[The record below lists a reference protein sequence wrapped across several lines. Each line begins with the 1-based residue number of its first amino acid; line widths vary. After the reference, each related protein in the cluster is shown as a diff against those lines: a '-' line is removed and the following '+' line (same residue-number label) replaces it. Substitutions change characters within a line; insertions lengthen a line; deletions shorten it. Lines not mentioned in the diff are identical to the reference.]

1 MSESAR
7 GAMSFLQVQGDV
19 RGGQSRGSRVILN
32 MGALWGAI
40 KRAAIKGLF
49 HSPGGGGGYRYRD
62 LFYTLGMAFHR
73 LITCEVT
80 NIHHQKRFPLL
91 SD

>member
-1 MSESAR
+1 MSGE
-7 GAMSFLQVQGDV
+7 GDAI
-19 RGGQSRGSRVILN
+19 GSRVILN
-32 MGALWGAI
+32 VGAPWAAI

-49 HSPGGGGGYRYRD
+49 HSPGGEKHSD
-62 LFYTLGMAFHR
+62 LFYTLGIAFDR